1 MTCRHRAIVWQPAHF
16 GRIEEGGNTELVVE
30 ARVVSVLVVNVDFE
44 PLDLLS
50 DRLEVSTFQKVIKTS
65 HQKDPHRAG
74 LSVVVKSPG
83 KQQVSNGCPWNGQPV
98 DM

>member
-16 GRIEEGGNTELVVE
+16 GRIEQGGNTELVVE
-30 ARVVSVLVVNVDFE
+30 AGVVSVLVIDVDFK
-44 PLDLLS
+44 PLNLFS
-50 DRLEVSTFQKVIKTS
+50 DCLEIPTLQKVIQTS